1 MNAAL
6 LGYRDT
12 LYGWFRGDAPP
23 LSDRQISQTISLAR
37 ISLIVGLVFLH
48 YQAYPNSTVSPFLG
62 FDVAQHQMA
71 TFVNSAVLFFF
82 FSAVPLLSMISGWL
96 FFSFPDE
103 GAGTSLRRRMQR
115 RFFSLY
121 LPLVFWNT
129 LFLLGLLLLFVQQP
143 GHQILD
149 AINIQFETANGLD
162 YANAVLA
169 LTAHPVGFQFWF
181 IRDLFVTVLV
191 SPLLW
196 LSLRH
201 APYLGMAVLGI
212 AWLVGGDLFVFFR
225 ADVAFFFYLGGFLR
239 MRKAP
244 LDIGLR
250 AALALM
256 ALYVVL
262 VALRALAPMFVEM
275 DPTRPELLTLATRLS
290 RLVGV
295 LACWGMLLHMSPTR
309 LGTTLARY
317 GGLTFFLY
325 AAHFPLIAGV
335 KIILWRWLPAE
346 TDGWMIAHYASSVA
360 VTVAIAIAVG
370 LLLARL
376 MPNWFAMM
384 NGGRLPFAG
393 PRKLPRSGVSDVDVG
408 TSVPVDRPQ

>member
-6 LGYRDT
+6 LSYRDT
-12 LYGWFRGDAPP
+12 LYKWFRGDALP
-23 LSDRQISQTISLAR
+23 LSEQQISQTISLAR

-48 YQAYPNSTVSPFLG
+48 YQEYPNSTVSPFDG
-62 FDVAQHQMA
+62 FDVAQHQVA

-96 FFSFPDE
+96 FFSFQDE
-103 GAGTSLRRRMQR
+103 GAGTSLRRRIQR

-121 LPLVFWNT
+121 LPLVFWNA
-129 LFLLGLLLLFVQQP
+129 LFLVGLLLLFLQQP

-149 AINIQFETANGLD
+149 AINIQFETAGGLD

-169 LTAHPVGFQFWF
+169 LADRPLGVQFWF
-181 IRDLFVTVLV
+181 IRDLFVTILV

-201 APYLGMAVLGI
+201 APYLGLAVLAI
-212 AWLVGGDLFVFFR
+212 TWLVGGDLFIFFWT
-225 ADVAFFFYLGGFLR
+225 DVVFFFYLGGFLR

-250 AALALM
+250 AALVFM
-256 ALYVVL
+256 SLYVAL
-262 VALRALAPMFVEM
+262 IALRALAPMFVEM
-275 DPTRPELLTLATRLS
+275 DHPRPELLTLATRLS

-295 LACWGMLLHMSPTR
+295 LACWGMLLHLSPTR
-309 LGTTLARY
+309 LGASLARY

-325 AAHFPLIAGV
+325 AAHFPLIAQV
-335 KIILWRWLPAE
+335 KIVLWRWVPAE
-346 TDGWMIAHYASSVA
+346 TDGWMIAHYVSSVA
-360 VTVAIAIAVG
+360 VTVAIAISAG
-370 LLLARL
+370 LLLARAV
-376 MPNWFAMM
+376 PDWFALM
-384 NGGRLPFAG
+384 NGGRHAFAE
-393 PRKLPRSGVSDVDVG
+393 PRKLPQSAMSDVSVETSASVG
-408 TSVPVDRPQ
+408 RLR